1 MGDKAFVGRQENDGV
16 GRADNVFQRFGG
28 NVPVQFIKIVIEPYR
43 AVYQVFE
50 TICINSGRQVQRLI
64 GFNVQVIADFGHVVR
79 LFLTVDG
86 YGFKRDIGPAPVA
99 VTRIVVF
106 GQNAEKAVG
115 KTFVVGYENKFFG
128 YAEQTGR
135 FNLYGGQDIGKM
147 LIGRGKDFPAVGKL
161 YRNIREVGYKRPG
174 FVVFGFFQAIKRA
187 LQLDIFVYRVADA
200 SRIAHAF
207 AIYFF
212 VSRKSCFFLLFY
224 FVGINDAGSGGNGG
238 FVGVNVGRRCQA
250 QAFGQVGADVVF
262 VV

>member
-1 MGDKAFVGRQENDGV
+1 
-16 GRADNVFQRFGG
+16 
-28 NVPVQFIKIVIEPYR
+28 
-43 AVYQVFE
+43 
-50 TICINSGRQVQRLI
+50 
-64 GFNVQVIADFGHVVR
+64 
-79 LFLTVDG
+79 
-86 YGFKRDIGPAPVA
+86 
-99 VTRIVVF
+99 
-106 GQNAEKAVG
+106 
-115 KTFVVGYENKFFG
+115 
-128 YAEQTGR
+128 
-135 FNLYGGQDIGKM
+135 M
-147 LIGRGKDFPAVGKL
+147 LVGRGKDFPAVGKL

-224 FVGINDAGSGGNGG
+224 FIGINDAGSGGNGG

-250 QAFGQVGADVVF
+250 QAFGQVGADIVF